1 MPDLIDHLFEKFSK
15 SIMKKNK
22 GVATTPNNSSSLKNQ
37 IISSFILTKN
47 NYSRELKNNLSGLIS
62 GKISKDEYL
71 VLQRSAIKTAYENS
85 YLAGKTYS
93 QTTEMTL
100 GDDERRSLAYQTTQ
114 EMSFMTKFAD
124 DVINQGGKMNYF
136 KRLQMY
142 VDGLNAVFMAGRVAY
157 LPEQVEII
165 WQLGETDK
173 HCVDCLSFA
182 ANSPYSKKTLPTL
195 PRAGNS
201 RCLSNCRCRLN
212 YRFIGSDD
220 KHINFVL
227 ENYVANGNI
236 PSENAVENLSALR
249 DGFYYWRGLSE
260 IDQEKSSFDMAN
272 EYKQQYFEYI
282 QNQKLAVKKDL
293 PVSKYLAEI
302 RKFNKGFMFTRIP
315 DFEINEVVCVY
326 FGIHQYYLSIRNI
339 NGNVI
344 TGKSIYGE
352 DMTFD
357 MTETIVFRLNKRV
370 S

>member
-1 MPDLIDHLFEKFSK
+1 MPDLLDHLFEKFSK

-47 NYSRELKNNLSGLIS
+47 NYSRELKNNLSGLIG

-260 IDQEKSSFDMAN
+260 IDQEKSSVDMAN
-272 EYKQQYFEYI
+272 EYRQQYVEYI